1 MRVHETTNYNKT
13 MKSRYLIAY
22 FQPIGNQSNSA
33 KVAEAIEDHLEQ
45 KEHQARMFAITPV
58 EAYPADENEFMAA
71 TKAEAEHRSRPEIVG
86 KVSDGYYAN
95 IKDII
100 LVAPNWWNSLPK
112 AVFSFFDQHDNHYK
126 RSIPVILHGGDG
138 AGKIVED
145 MRRFLPDADVMDPVE
160 ISEDELSGD
169 LKAKIDQVSKEIAAK

>member
-1 MRVHETTNYNKT
+1 

-45 KEHQARMFAITPV
+45 KGHQARMFAITPV

-100 LVAPNWWNSLPK
+100 LVAPNWWNSLPM

-126 RSIPVILHGGDG
+126 RIIPSYCMAATAPARLLRIC
-138 AGKIVED
+138 A
-145 MRRFLPDADVMDPVE
+145 
-160 ISEDELSGD
+160 
-169 LKAKIDQVSKEIAAK
+169 VSFRMPT